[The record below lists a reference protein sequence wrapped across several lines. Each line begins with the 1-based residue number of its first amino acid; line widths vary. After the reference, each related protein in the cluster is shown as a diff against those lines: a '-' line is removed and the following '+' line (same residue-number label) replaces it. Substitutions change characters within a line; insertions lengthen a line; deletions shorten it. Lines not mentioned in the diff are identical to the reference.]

1 MSAQNQSSKTIA
13 IDARMYG
20 AGQTGIGNYIYH
32 LMKYLFEIDK
42 KNSYLVF
49 LLPEEY
55 DEFEL
60 PNERVKK
67 IKVTAKWYG
76 WKEQLIFPFEIL
88 KHKIDLI
95 HFPHFNSPILY
106 HWIVW
111 IKSPLLRGGWGCVKK
126 FRNIFQTHPYPSQE
140 GSNAFSHF
148 RETKTITTIHDLTPY
163 YFPGHKMNSWLR
175 RKSFRLVFSTA
186 VKKSSR
192 VIAVSE
198 YTKRDM
204 IKFFLNKL
212 PEIPPAPFFKGGTVI
227 DKIQVIYEGV
237 DEQFQVIKNY
247 DKIKAIKEKY
257 KITKPFIFYTGV
269 WRNHKNLVGLIK
281 AFDLI
286 VNKYR
291 MNYQL
296 VLGGKED
303 FYYPE
308 VRQTWKKLNLGDKII
323 RTGFISQEELP
334 LFYNAADVFVI
345 PSFQEGFGLIGLE
358 AMACGTPVIS
368 SNKTSLPEILGD
380 AAVYFNPNNSE
391 EMAEKIAQII
401 RDKDLKAD
409 LVQKGFRQIEKYD
422 WKKMAGET
430 LEMYE
435 KKMGRK

>member
-1 MSAQNQSSKTIA
+1 M
-13 IDARMYG
+13 
-20 AGQTGIGNYIYH
+20 
-32 LMKYLFEIDK
+32 
-42 KNSYLVF
+42 
-49 LLPEEY
+49 
-55 DEFEL
+55 
-60 PNERVKK
+60 
-67 IKVTAKWYG
+67 
-76 WKEQLIFPFEIL
+76 IFPFEIL

-106 HWIVW
+106 HWVVW

-140 GSNAFSHF
+140 GNNAFSHF

-175 RKSFRLVFSTA
+175 RKSFKLVFSTA

-204 IKFFLNKL
+204 IKIFLNNSLLRGDCGCVKKFCNT
-212 PEIPPAPFFKGGTVI
+212 PPAPLKRGVT

-237 DEQFQVIKNY
+237 DEQFQVIENC
-247 DKIKAIKEKY
+247 DKINVETRLIASLRKKY

-286 VNKYR
+286 VNKYK

-303 FYYPE
+303 SYYPE
-308 VRQTWKKLNLGDKII
+308 VRQTWEKLNLGDQII
-323 RTGFISQEELP
+323 RTGFISDKELP
-334 LFYNAADVFVI
+334 LFYNAANIFVI
-345 PSFQEGFGLIGLE
+345 PSFREGFGLIGLE

-368 SNKTSLPEILGD
+368 SNKTSLPEILGN
-380 AAVYFNPNNSE
+380 AAVYFNPNNYE
-391 EMAEKIAQII
+391 EMAEKIAQVI
-401 RDKDLKAD
+401 RDKDLKAG
-409 LVQKGFRQIEKYD
+409 LVQKGFQQIEKYG
-422 WKKMAGET
+422 WKKMARET

-435 KKMGRK
+435 KEMGGK

>member
-1 MSAQNQSSKTIA
+1 MRGGDAGGFKVYKMKTQKPKTIA

-55 DEFEL
+55 DKFEL
-60 PNERVKK
+60 PNKRVKK

-76 WKEQLIFPFEIL
+76 WKEQLIFTFEIL

-106 HWIVW
+106 HWIAPFLK
-111 IKSPLLRGGWGCVKK
+111 IKTV
-126 FRNIFQTHPYPSQE
+126 
-140 GSNAFSHF
+140 
-148 RETKTITTIHDLTPY
+148 TTIHDLTPY

-175 RKSFRLVFSTA
+175 RESFKLVFSTA

-198 YTKRDM
+198 YTKGDM
-204 IKFFLNKL
+204 VKIFLVGNENFRSLQRNKQN
-212 PEIPPAPFFKGGTVI
+212 
-227 DKIQVIYEGV
+227 KIQVIYEGV
-237 DEQFQVIKNY
+237 DEQFQVIKDY
-247 DKIKAIKEKY
+247 GKINIVGTQNFASLRKKY

-303 FYYPE
+303 PYYPE
-308 VRQTWKKLNLGDKII
+308 VRQTWEKLNLSDRII
-323 RTGFISQEELP
+323 RTGFISQKELP
-334 LFYNAADVFVI
+334 LFYNAADIFVI

-380 AAVYFNPNNSE
+380 AAVYFNPNNYE
-391 EMAEKIAQII
+391 EMAGKIAQVIQ
-401 RDKDLKAD
+401 DKDLKAG
-409 LVQKGFRQIEKYD
+409 LIQKGFQQIKKYD
-422 WKKMAGET
+422 WKKMARET

-435 KKMGRK
+435 EEMGGN

>member
-1 MSAQNQSSKTIA
+1 MPKLKSNPRTIA

-20 AGQTGIGNYIYH
+20 ATQTGIGNYIYH

-42 KNSYLVF
+42 KNNYLVF

-55 DEFEL
+55 DKFEL

-67 IKVTAKWYG
+67 IKVSAKWYG

-111 IKSPLLRGGWGCVKK
+111 IK
-126 FRNIFQTHPYPSQE
+126 NIISRYKGVSRH
-140 GSNAFSHF
+140 ALI
-148 RETKTITTIHDLTPY
+148 KTITTIHDLTPY

-175 RKSFRLVFSTA
+175 RKSFRLVFSTT

-198 YTKRDM
+198 YTKKDIIEIFLVGMGRDPS
-204 IKFFLNKL
+204 LQRENR
-212 PEIPPAPFFKGGTVI
+212 
-227 DKIQVIYEGV
+227 IQVIYEGV
-237 DEQFQVIKNY
+237 DEQFQVFVDH
-247 DKIKAIKEKY
+247 DKINIVGAQNFVPLQKKY

-286 VNKYR
+286 VNKYKI
-291 MNYQL
+291 NYQL

-303 FYYPE
+303 SYYPE
-308 VRQTWKKLNLGDKII
+308 VRQTWEKLSLGGRII
-323 RTGFISQEELP
+323 RAGFISQKELP
-334 LFYNAADVFVI
+334 LFYNMADIFVI
-345 PSFQEGFGLIGLE
+345 PSFREGFGLIGLE
-358 AMACGTPVIS
+358 AMACGTPVVS
-368 SNKTSLPEILGD
+368 SNKTSLPEILGN
-380 AAVYFNPNNSE
+380 AAIYFNPADYE
-391 EMAEKIAQII
+391 EMAEKIAQVIQ
-401 RDKDLKAD
+401 DENLKNS
-409 LVQKGFRQIEKYD
+409 LIQKGFEQIEKYD
-422 WKKMAGET
+422 WKRMAEET

-435 KKMGRK
+435 EEMGGK